1 LEEERGLADVEREQK
16 MDVMGKHN
24 NILKEEE
31 IMWRQRS
38 RVHWLKEGD
47 ANSSY
52 FHKIA
57 NGRRRVNAIPSL
69 QSDDNI
75 FLSIL

>member
-1 LEEERGLADVEREQK
+1 MLDDLLKFSVLEEERGLADVEREQK
-16 MDVMGKHN
+16 MDVMDKHN

-31 IMWRQRS
+31 IMGRQRS

-52 FHKIA
+52 FSQ
-57 NGRRRVNAIPSL
+57 NS
-69 QSDDNI
+69 
-75 FLSIL
+75 